1 MEWKIKRFD
10 KLTLNE
16 LYDIL
21 MLRSRIFVVEQ
32 KCAYQDV
39 DGADRCSHQLFGYEL
54 DGRLAG
60 SLRILDAG
68 QTFEEPAI
76 GRVAVEPEL
85 RGKGYAREMMEQAL
99 DFMENNLGANKIK
112 IEAQVYLIEF
122 YKSLGFK
129 AVSESFL
136 EDGIPHVN
144 MVWEKN

>member
-10 KLTLNE
+10 ELTLNE

-39 DGADRCSHQLFGYEL
+39 DGADRCSHQLFGYEP

-60 SLRILDAG
+60 SLRILDPG
-68 QTFEEPAI
+68 QTFDEPAI
-76 GRVAVEPEL
+76 GRVAVEASL
-85 RGKGYAREMMEQAL
+85 RGKGYARQMMERAL
-99 DFMENNLGANKIK
+99 SFMTEELGAKQIK
-112 IEAQVYLIEF
+112 IEAQVYLVEF
-122 YKSLGFK
+122 YKSLGFR

-144 MVWEKN
+144 MTWERR